1 MLLEN
6 ILLLLDLIYYLS
18 RGLMLPKEKKKTFI
32 MTVVSCRSDL
42 LSFKGG
48 NSTKREQENIYH
60 DLFLVDQIYY
70 RSREVIQPKEKKK
83 TFSMTVVSCRSDL
96 LSFKGGNST
105 NREQENIYH
114 DLFLV
119 DQIYYRSREVIQPKE
134 KKTFIITVVS
144 EITRF
149 HEYG

>member
-18 RGLMLPKEKKKTFI
+18 RGLMLPKEKNKTFI
-32 MTVVSCRSDL
+32 MTVNVVSCRSNI

-48 NSTKREQENIYH
+48 NSTKRE
-60 DLFLVDQIYY
+60 F
-70 RSREVIQPKEKKK
+70 
-83 TFSMTVVSCRSDL
+83 F
-96 LSFKGGNST
+96 
-105 NREQENIYH
+105 
-114 DLFLV
+114 
-119 DQIYYRSREVIQPKE
+119 
-134 KKTFIITVVS
+134 FIMTVVS

>member
-70 RSREVIQPKEKKK
+70 RSREVIQPKEKK
-83 TFSMTVVSCRSDL
+83 
-96 LSFKGGNST
+96 
-105 NREQENIYH
+105 
-114 DLFLV
+114 
-119 DQIYYRSREVIQPKE
+119 
-134 KKTFIITVVS
+134 TFIITVVS

>member
-32 MTVVSCRSDL
+32 ITVVSCRSDL

-70 RSREVIQPKEKKK
+70 RSREVIQPKEKK
-83 TFSMTVVSCRSDL
+83 
-96 LSFKGGNST
+96 
-105 NREQENIYH
+105 
-114 DLFLV
+114 
-119 DQIYYRSREVIQPKE
+119 
-134 KKTFIITVVS
+134 TFIITVVS
-144 EITRF
+144 ENTRF